1 MKRKKKRGE
10 TLGKS
15 ERKKKRGKANTRQ
28 GGKEKRK
35 RGRQTQDKGD
45 KKKEK
50 GEGKHKTRGGGEKE
64 EQKGPLAAAGHLPEG
79 QLPQGPAGVK
89 NPKLERG
96 PLQGLAE
103 TPEFLTP

>member
-35 RGRQTQDKGD
+35 RGRQTQDKG
-45 KKKEK
+45 
-50 GEGKHKTRGGGEKE
+50 GRREGRTKRTLGRSRPLARRAAPAGPRRGQKSKVGARPPSGPSGNSGIFDPVGGEKGRE
-64 EQKGPLAAAGHLPEG
+64 
-79 QLPQGPAGVK
+79 K
-89 NPKLERG
+89 NRKS
-96 PLQGLAE
+96 
-103 TPEFLTP
+103 